1 MEDFNEF
8 ALLVAV
14 AAPVVTIV
22 VTNLVLMAAGE
33 HGTLLLPELGPL
45 GE

>member
-1 MEDFNEF
+1 MEDLNQ
-8 ALLVAV
+8 LLLLAAV

-33 HGTLLLPELGPL
+33 RGTLLLPELGPL

>member
-1 MEDFNEF
+1 METFNEF
-8 ALLVAV
+8 ALLAAV
-14 AAPVVTIV
+14 AAPAVTIV

-33 HGTLLLPELGPL
+33 RGTLLLPQLGSV